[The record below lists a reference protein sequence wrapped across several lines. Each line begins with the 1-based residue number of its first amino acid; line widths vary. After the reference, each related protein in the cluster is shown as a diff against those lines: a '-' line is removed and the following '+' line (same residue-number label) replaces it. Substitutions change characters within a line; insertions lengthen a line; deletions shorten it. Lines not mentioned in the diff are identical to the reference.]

1 MPPSFLIMQ
10 KRNLSIAVIFSVIVL
25 ASAGGLIY
33 QRSKKEDHNF
43 EANVQARASHE
54 SPAKPS
60 RATAPLPPE
69 NTPFRLVAD
78 NLKAR
83 ALKGDAGAA
92 CRLAL
97 EYQKC
102 NLAQQQ
108 ISHADDVTS
117 TSQDESDGVPEI
129 ALPLDK
135 AKFYANLAH
144 CEGTEEV
151 NASEISR
158 MWRRSAENGNLAA
171 MVNYAAGNA
180 FSVASTLDTAE
191 ELIIYRKI
199 APQISQSAINRG
211 SGLALLSLAAAYQP
225 ENQVG
230 IRSYLSQA
238 VGADIQQSLT
248 LYKMAKMAATGSD
261 QEVSRFI
268 DDQIE
273 KLDRR
278 ASALQRSQSDYEARE
293 RVSTIGTI
301 NLPSARD
308 IAWLR
313 IGSAPSIDLKDCED

>member
-1 MPPSFLIMQ
+1 MQ
-10 KRNLSIAVIFSVIVL
+10 KRILPIALVLSVIVL

-33 QRSKKEDHNF
+33 QRSKKEDQNF
-43 EANVQARASHE
+43 KASVHAQASHD
-54 SPAKPS
+54 SPAKAS
-60 RATAPLPPE
+60 QANAPLPPE
-69 NTPFRLVAD
+69 DTPFRLVAD

-83 ALKGDAGAA
+83 ALEGDAGAA

-108 ISHADDVTS
+108 ISHANDVTS
-117 TSQDESDGVPEI
+117 TSKHESDEVPEV
-129 ALPLDK
+129 ALPIDK
-135 AKFYANLAH
+135 AKFYANLTH
-144 CEGTEEV
+144 CEGAEEV

-180 FSVASTLDTAE
+180 FSAASTLDTAE

-199 APQISQSAINRG
+199 APQISRSAINRG

-230 IRSYLSQA
+230 IRSYLAQA
-238 VGADIQQSLT
+238 VGTDIQQSLT
-248 LYKMAKMAATGSD
+248 LYKMAKMTATGGD
-261 QEVSRFI
+261 QEVIHFI

-273 KLDRR
+273 RLDRR
-278 ASALQRSQSDYEARE
+278 ASPLQRSQSDQEARE
-293 RVSTIGTI
+293 RVSTIGKI

-313 IGSAPSIDLKDCED
+313 IGATPSIDVKDCED